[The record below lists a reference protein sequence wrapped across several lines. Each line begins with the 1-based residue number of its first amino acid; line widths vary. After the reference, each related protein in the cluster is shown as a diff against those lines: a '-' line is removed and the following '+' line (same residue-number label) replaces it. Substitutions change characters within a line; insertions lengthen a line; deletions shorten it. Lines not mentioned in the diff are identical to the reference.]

1 MARSPLFLLHVL
13 FTCHIISTF
22 SEWYGILNRV
32 YRANNEELKD
42 MKDESANI
50 KNAVVSLLL
59 ELFVISVF
67 FSFFLIFL
75 FFLQFKGTIDTIIIE
90 SISIEMIDERYD
102 VFLLQNIENLL
113 FKI

>member
-1 MARSPLFLLHVL
+1 
-13 FTCHIISTF
+13 
-22 SEWYGILNRV
+22 
-32 YRANNEELKD
+32 

-67 FSFFLIFL
+67 FVFFSFFLISYIF

-102 VFLLQNIENLL
+102 VFLLQNIEKSVIQNLL
-113 FKI
+113 HE

>member
-1 MARSPLFLLHVL
+1 
-13 FTCHIISTF
+13 
-22 SEWYGILNRV
+22 
-32 YRANNEELKD
+32 

>member
-1 MARSPLFLLHVL
+1 
-13 FTCHIISTF
+13 
-22 SEWYGILNRV
+22 
-32 YRANNEELKD
+32 

-67 FSFFLIFL
+67 FVFFFIFPYIL
-75 FFLQFKGTIDTIIIE
+75 YLFFFLQFKGTIDTIIIE

-102 VFLLQNIENLL
+102 VFLLQNIAKSVIQNLTCDFQQDL
-113 FKI
+113 CVVCKNTLSTV